1 MASVQKAIFVRLVA
15 KPEREADVAQF
26 LIDALTA
33 VNEEQGT
40 VTWYA
45 LRFDQETFA
54 IFDTFAD
61 ETGRQAHLGGKV
73 AAALMARKD
82 ELFANPL
89 NIMQADVLAAK

>member
-1 MASVQKAIFVRLVA
+1 MATVQKAIFVRLVA
-15 KPEREADVAQF
+15 KPDRVSEVAQF

-45 LRFDQETFA
+45 LRFDQDTFA